1 MGEIKIKKKTLAFFV
16 VTVFVMFFGV
26 YVFSYN
32 LSEKTSPL
40 KANSLEGKTLEARF
54 NILSNANSNSCGG
67 TFMFV
72 DSLPEDGRI
81 QGSCC
86 SAMDFHRYSEQIE
99 GLKKY
104 RYFEIIPK
112 DPYDVPVAHAKQLLE
127 YQKTIVLNEEQQE
140 IYNNAMAISHE
151 GGPCCCKCWHWYAY
165 EGLAKYL
172 IVEEGFSAEQ
182 IAEIWDLS
190 DACGGKGHVEG
201 IEGHENE

>member
-104 RYFEIIPK
+104 RNFLEIPP
-112 DPYDVPVAHAKQLLE
+112 DPYNVNAGLAKEMIAYYDLE
-127 YQKTIVLNEEQQE
+127 LTAEEQGA
-140 IYNNAMAISHE
+140 YDYAMANSHE
-151 GGPCCCKCWHWYAY
+151 KGPCCCKCWRWYVY
-165 EGLAKYL
+165 GGLAKKL
-172 IVEEGFSAEQ
+172 IHEHGFTGEQ
-182 IAEIWDLS
+182 IVDVWNLS
-190 DACGGKGHVEG
+190 DGCGGDGEHVSE
-201 IEGHENE
+201 HHM

>member
-112 DPYDVPVAHAKQLLE
+112 DPYDIPKKWADEFIE
-127 YQKTIVLNEEQQE
+127 YYQTDLVVEQQKIYDDASE
-140 IYNNAMAISHE
+140 ISDE
-151 GGPCCCKCWHWYAY
+151 KGPCCCKCWRWYAY
-165 EGLAKYL
+165 GGLAKYL
-172 IVEEGFSAEQ
+172 IVNYDFTAE
-182 IAEIWDLS
+182 
-190 DACGGKGHVEG
+190 
-201 IEGHENE
+201 